1 MGDES
6 ERRNPVEHGAWEERP
21 AAPGTPPEEES
32 WSSST
37 TDGQPDGRTPSAP
50 PSGSETGG
58 PASAGAGSAARPAST
73 SWAGSAGEHDT
84 PTVPLRPTAEPGA
97 ERPAW
102 PPRPRSGG
110 TGGPSPWGTSSHD
123 TGWAGAAPAAPPV
136 GPPPSYPSPGSGYGG
151 GYGGGGWP
159 PAGGYPAYP
168 GGYPGSQPSKK
179 RRSRAGVIGLALLLA
194 LAAGGIG
201 GGIATALQ
209 SSSSTSSSQTSLK
222 IASAPVSTTT
232 SLNVSAVAAKIEPAV
247 VDITSVLG
255 LEGAEAAGTGM
266 ILTPNGEVLT
276 NNHVIEDATSITV
289 VRPTTG
295 QRYKARVLGVDPTK
309 DVALIKLEGAHN
321 LPTVTLGNS
330 NDVKLGQ
337 PVVAIGNALDL
348 KGTPTVTS
356 GVISNLNRSITAEDP
371 LGNTEHLTGLFQT
384 DAPISPGNSGGPLC
398 NAAGQVIGIDTAAAT
413 GTSSQPANDIGFAIP
428 IDHAIP
434 IIKQIQAGKSGNGVE
449 VGTHGLIGV
458 EVTTVAEAESPTFG
472 LGGFGYPQQIP
483 VSKGAYVARVIPGS
497 PAANAGI
504 RAGDVIIGFDGKT
517 VTSPSELGKLVEKLS
532 PGTSVTVK
540 WVGPFDTVHSAHLKL
555 MAAPPA

>member
-1 MGDES
+1 M
-6 ERRNPVEHGAWEERP
+6 
-21 AAPGTPPEEES
+21 
-32 WSSST
+32 
-37 TDGQPDGRTPSAP
+37 
-50 PSGSETGG
+50 
-58 PASAGAGSAARPAST
+58 
-73 SWAGSAGEHDT
+73 
-84 PTVPLRPTAEPGA
+84 
-97 ERPAW
+97 
-102 PPRPRSGG
+102 
-110 TGGPSPWGTSSHD
+110 
-123 TGWAGAAPAAPPV
+123 
-136 GPPPSYPSPGSGYGG
+136 
-151 GYGGGGWP
+151 
-159 PAGGYPAYP
+159 
-168 GGYPGSQPSKK
+168 
-179 RRSRAGVIGLALLLA
+179 IGLAVVLA

-201 GGIATALQ
+201 GGIAVAL
-209 SSSSTSSSQTSLK
+209 SGSSSTTSGSQSSLK

-232 SLNVSAVAAKIEPAV
+232 SLNVSAVASKVEPAV

-276 NNHVIEDATSITV
+276 NNHVIEGATSITV

-295 QRYKARVLGVDPTK
+295 QHFKARVLGVDPSK
-309 DVALIKLEGAHN
+309 DIALLKLEGAHN

-330 NDVKLGQ
+330 NAVKLGQ

-356 GVISNLNRSITAEDP
+356 GVISNLDRSITAQDP

-384 DAPISPGNSGGPLC
+384 DAPISPGNSGGPLS

-413 GTSSQPANDIGFAIP
+413 GSSSEPANNIGFAIP

-458 EVTTVAEAESPTFG
+458 EVTTVAEANSPAFG
-472 LGGFGYPQQIP
+472 LGGFGYPTQVP
-483 VSKGAYVARVIPGS
+483 VSKGAYVARVIPNS
-497 PAANAGI
+497 PAADAGI

-517 VTSPSELGKLVEKLS
+517 IDSPSQLGDLIDKLAPE
-532 PGTSVTVK
+532 TSVSVK
-540 WVGPFDTVHSAHLKL
+540 WVGPFDTVHTAHLKL